1 MSKPFAFENNFHA
14 VFVPTIA
21 DTATPTDA
29 EITAG
34 VPLTP
39 SLLGDGVS
47 FNRTNNNT
55 STQMLDGWTK
65 SSIGS
70 RGLTIDLTFIID
82 FDDTDD
88 IWGNFDEDGLAGH
101 LLVSRRGTPLVDDV
115 VEVYTGTFG
124 KRQGAG
130 SAVDTDQTFT
140 VAMAVGERPVDDAVV
155 TAAV

>member
-14 VFVPTIA
+14 YFVPTIA
-21 DTATPTDA
+21 DTAAPTMT
-29 EITAG
+29 EIGAG

-39 SLLGDGVS
+39 SLLGDGVT

-70 RGLTIDLTFIID
+70 RGLTIDLSFIID
-82 FDDTDD
+82 YDAGDA
-88 IWGNFDEDGLAGH
+88 IWDNFDEDGLAGH
-101 LLVSRRGTPLVDDV
+101 LVVVRRGEAAAAAVA
-115 VEVYTGTFG
+115 EVYTGTFG

-140 VAMAVGERPVDDAVV
+140 VAMAVGERPVDDAVI
-155 TAAV
+155 AA